1 MVRNKP
7 VGSYTSHGAR
17 PSSTS
22 RKSIAIGAVLSLL
35 LHALGLWFLIA
46 HPPSDVQT
54 PASGEEGRLT
64 VSLAAPPAPLASPV
78 PPQPALAPTVP
89 RTAKPAKP
97 AARRPSAKKPAVP
110 DNEPAQPDLA
120 EAPPPSP
127 LPAPQQARPDIAP
140 SDDMFTHLQA
150 ARKRRAEA
158 RAQAGL
164 PEQDSSAP
172 ADAANDNRIALANI
186 ASSMQ
191 RARRDDPAASG
202 GMFQL
207 RRMGYRDAQVF
218 FRGWS
223 ANANRDRT
231 RLISVEQGAEVD
243 LQTAVVKKMID
254 VIREERQGDFTWESH
269 RLGKLLTLSA
279 RPQDGAALQQFL
291 MQEFFPGHAPAAAGR

>member
-1 MVRNKP
+1 MVRNNSLGNQP
-7 VGSYTSHGAR
+7 SHGAR
-17 PSSTS
+17 SPSNS
-22 RKSIAIGAVLSLL
+22 RKSIAIGAALSLL
-35 LHALGLWFLIA
+35 LHALGFWFLIA
-46 HPPSDVQT
+46 HPPSEVQT
-54 PASGEEGRLT
+54 PPSGEEGRLT
-64 VSLAAPPAPLASPV
+64 VSLAAPPAAPSAQPV
-78 PPQPALAPTVP
+78 APAPAIPKP
-89 RTAKPAKP
+89 DKPAKP
-97 AARRPSAKKPAVP
+97 AARRPPAKKPVP
-110 DNEPAQPDLA
+110 DIDREPPKLA
-120 EAPPPSP
+120 EAPPVPPTTTS
-127 LPAPQQARPDIAP
+127 AQEEAQARIAP

-164 PEQDSSAP
+164 PEQDASAP
-172 ADAANDNRIALANI
+172 AEAANDNRIALANI

-231 RLISVEQGAEVD
+231 RLISVEQGAEAD

-254 VIREERQGDFTWESH
+254 VIREERQGDFTWESR

-279 RPQDGAALQQFL
+279 RPQDDAALQRFL
-291 MQEFFPGHAPAAAGR
+291 MQEFFPDYTPAAAGR